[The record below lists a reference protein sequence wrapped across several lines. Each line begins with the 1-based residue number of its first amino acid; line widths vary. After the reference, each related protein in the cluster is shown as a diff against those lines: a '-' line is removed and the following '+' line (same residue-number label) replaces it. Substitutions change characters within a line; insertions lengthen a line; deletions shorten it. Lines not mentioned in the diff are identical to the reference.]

1 MPHSDDAL
9 GTEVIGDVGV
19 CCQRTTAGLCFQR
32 KKKNHVEVP
41 VGGCVTEVS
50 VESNLKHANHFR
62 IHCEVGGNSINVS
75 FHPL

>member
-32 KKKNHVEVP
+32 KKKSRRK
-41 VGGCVTEVS
+41 GVS
-50 VESNLKHANHFR
+50 RWLCHGSIRRVRLETCESFQ
-62 IHCEVGGNSINVS
+62 NS
-75 FHPL
+75 L